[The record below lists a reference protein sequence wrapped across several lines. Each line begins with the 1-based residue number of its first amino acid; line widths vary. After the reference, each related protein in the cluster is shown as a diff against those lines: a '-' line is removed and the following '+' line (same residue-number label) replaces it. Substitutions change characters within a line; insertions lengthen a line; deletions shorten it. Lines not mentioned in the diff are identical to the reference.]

1 MLTLTAQLILQMLE
15 VYDCSREELR
25 IGPFSYEPM
34 RAVDIWLQQGD
45 DFLLQSLSSSPEV
58 APPLFVPNLR
68 TTLRRI
74 KDDPYP
80 SVTLFHNN
88 LPRYYRKDGATG
100 QWIRFHYKH
109 EEPPPSLA
117 PVLSSSLPPVPPW
130 TAVPQPVMS
139 SWPHIPPTQTYY

>member
-1 MLTLTAQLILQMLE
+1 MQAPVQVKVVVPHAYNEIEPIVQRRHLFCNIWASCCEI
-15 VYDCSREELR
+15 RLR
-25 IGPFSYEPM
+25 MDMGH
-34 RAVDIWLQQGD
+34 
-45 DFLLQSLSSSPEV
+45 LS
-58 APPLFVPNLR
+58 VPNLR

-88 LPRYYRKDGATG
+88 LPRYYRKDDASG
-100 QWIRFHYKH
+100 QWVRFHYKH

-117 PVLSSSLPPVPPW
+117 PVLASTLPPPP
-130 TAVPQPVMS
+130 TATVPQAVMP